1 MRSLFDQDAME
12 DILNRL
18 DHLEENTKPSWGK
31 MSVGQMAWH
40 CQIPLKVALKN
51 KPPKKRPNPLI
62 ALFYKK
68 SLYNDKPWR
77 KGLPTAPFAKATE
90 PKELSEELPRLRE
103 LVKEVHQLRG
113 REQWNPHPIFG
124 VLTHEQWGQMQYKHL
139 DHHLRQFGL

>member
-12 DILNRL
+12 DILSRL
-18 DHLEENTKPSWGK
+18 DHLEENTKADWGK

-62 ALFYKK
+62 ALFFKK

-90 PKELSEELPRLRE
+90 PKDLKEELLRLRE
-103 LVKEVHQLRG
+103 LVKEATTTIRKLRYDQKPQILG
-113 REQWNPHPIFG
+113 PSIMLDAALPWKRE
-124 VLTHEQWGQMQYKHL
+124 L
-139 DHHLRQFGL
+139 